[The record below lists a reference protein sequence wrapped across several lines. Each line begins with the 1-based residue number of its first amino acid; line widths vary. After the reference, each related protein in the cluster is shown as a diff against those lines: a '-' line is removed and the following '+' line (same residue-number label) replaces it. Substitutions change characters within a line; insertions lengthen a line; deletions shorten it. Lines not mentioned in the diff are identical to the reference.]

1 MRQFDWLIEIINF
14 KTVKMKNTG
23 HFTWK
28 IDQSRNFSCLSKNFD
43 CIEQMERIWH
53 FDGGFPYWGKRLQLC
68 I

>member
-23 HFTWK
+23 LVSDVVTWK

-43 CIEQMERIWH
+43 FVEQME
-53 FDGGFPYWGKRLQLC
+53 DD
-68 I
+68 